1 MIFWKLIVRMQLHK
15 RLNARDLAPRARFE
29 LATLRL
35 TAEMIENLSA
45 LSGVAYEKLGA
56 VFPFLVA
63 PNPAPTV
70 MPAIGSHLPLTCR
83 AGPNRKSL
91 PRRNPR
97 FYFSTTR
104 FREIFPDPLCGGGPL
119 HVARPV
125 I

>member
-1 MIFWKLIVRMQLHK
+1 MNGDFRPLRAGGISLLQGVR
-15 RLNARDLAPRARFE
+15 RRDGFTVAVQVRR
-29 LATLRL
+29 TLR
-35 TAEMIENLSA
+35 E
-45 LSGVAYEKLGA
+45 G
-56 VFPFLVA
+56 
-63 PNPAPTV
+63 
-70 MPAIGSHLPLTCR
+70 HLPLTCR